1 MEPEVS
7 DFNESRSDVCSRIVT
22 LLQKLEELEA
32 AGARSIAVE
41 METFVDEQQTLV
53 DHVGRQRMLDLC
65 KGIHES
71 CQKLSAGDLRRKL
84 EEELRDAVMAKS
96 RWFLSSGR

>member
-32 AGARSIAVE
+32 GGARSVAVE
-41 METFVDEQQTLV
+41 MET
-53 DHVGRQRMLDLC
+53 LC
-65 KGIHES
+65 
-71 CQKLSAGDLRRKL
+71 R
-84 EEELRDAVMAKS
+84 
-96 RWFLSSGR
+96 

>member
-32 AGARSIAVE
+32 AGARSVAVE

-65 KGIHES
+65 TEIHES
-71 CQKLSAGDLRRKL
+71 CQKLSAGDLRKKL
-84 EEELRDAVMAKS
+84 EEELRDAVMGKS